1 MLERILIP
9 LDGSARAE
17 AVLSQLASVL
27 RRKDS
32 EILLARA
39 VLHDAGES
47 LRVSGVDLAGLSRE
61 LRTEA
66 QDYLKALSLR
76 MAGEGI
82 RARSCLIEGP
92 AAEAILDAARCE
104 QATMIALTTHGRT
117 GIARWMTGSVA
128 EKIAR
133 ASELPVFLVPSFR
146 PAARGEKAPASPEPL
161 PFKRILVPL
170 DGSPESMSIV
180 APAAE
185 FGRLFGSEMVV
196 LHVGPSPLKGAED
209 PVTEP
214 ALQRFHHAG
223 LRAVRVTR
231 EGDPSSEIIDF
242 SAANDIDLVA
252 MASHGRSGMSR
263 WMLGSVAERV
273 LRASAVPIL
282 LSRASCTPLP

>member
-17 AVLSQLASVL
+17 AILGQLASIL

-39 VLHDAGES
+39 ALHDPGES
-47 LRVSGVDLAGLSRE
+47 LRVSGVDLAHLARGLR
-61 LRTEA
+61 REA
-66 QDYLKALSLR
+66 QDYLQAMTLR
-76 MAGEGI
+76 MASEGI
-82 RARSCLIEGP
+82 RAKSCFIEGQ
-92 AAEAILDAARCE
+92 AAEAILEAAKRE

-117 GIARWMTGSVA
+117 GIARWMAGSIA

-133 ASELPVFLVPSFR
+133 ASELPVFLAPSFR
-146 PAARGEKAPASPEPL
+146 PAVRGEKTPVSPEPL
-161 PFKRILVPL
+161 PFRRILVPV
-170 DGSPESMSIV
+170 DGSPESLSV
-180 APAAE
+180 VPPAAE
-185 FGRLFGSEMVV
+185 FGRLFGSEMIV
-196 LHVGPSPLKGAED
+196 LHVRTSLPKGEDD

-214 ALQRFHHAG
+214 PLQRFHEAG

-252 MASHGRSGMSR
+252 MASHGRSGLSR
-263 WMLGSVAERV
+263 WLLGSVAERV

-282 LSRASCTPLP
+282 LSRATCPTPP